1 MVANNSN
8 VRLFLLF
15 FILLG
20 SITWGLIGMFGINL
34 IHNMVFGNP
43 IAKKIIYSFIGIA
56 SLYFI
61 MNPDTYLLQNQSEC
75 VFPTHI
81 LMHCEDATQ
90 GKKIVITTKFRNT
103 SIIYWAKN
111 DRTGELSNSGTAKTN
126 SMGLATIVLA
136 LPDSN
141 TDTVST
147 LGSLPKDIYYRGI
160 LNGGLLSRME
170 KTKF

>member
-1 MVANNSN
+1 MAANKNL
-8 VRLFLLF
+8 RLFLIF

-20 SITWGLIGMFGINL
+20 SVTWGLIGMFGINL

-61 MNPDTYLLQNQSEC
+61 INPNTYLSQDQSEC

-81 LMHCEDATQ
+81 LMHCQDATQ
-90 GKKIVITTKFRNT
+90 GKKVVITTKFHNT
-103 SIIYWAKN
+103 SIVYWAKN
-111 DRTGELSNSGTAKTN
+111 DRTGELLNCGTAKTN
-126 SMGLATIVLA
+126 GLGLATIVLA
-136 LPDSN
+136 LPDKDS
-141 TDTVST
+141 VST
-147 LGSLPKDIYYRGI
+147 LGSIPKEIYYRGI
-160 LNGGLLSRME
+160 LNSGMLSRLE